1 MEEGMPPPEAVLL
14 AELQG
19 MKMRALQKKAE
30 ALSVNEDRLDDAEEK
45 AEVIA
50 LIVAKVAERSA
61 ADETARVARVKEEL
75 EGMKL
80 RALQKRA
87 EELGVDEDKLDDA
100 EEKAEVIA
108 LILELVAK
116 PSPDGGEEVAAARA
130 AEAEAA
136 RLAQLKEELEG
147 MKLRALQKRAE
158 ELGVDEDKLDD
169 AEEKAEVIALILETS
184 RAEAAPKTPA
194 PAALRPH
201 FGSAP
206 SSATEPEPE
215 PERFPRLQEIF
226 GRKHCMFSYNWGV
239 QEEVKAARSL
249 IAAAGVPTWYAP
261 TLLLA
266 RPVHPPRSPPFL
278 SGRGGVGAGWSC
290 WGRLPCADRHPHRSL
305 SILPSPPL

>member
-1 MEEGMPPPEAVLL
+1 
-14 AELQG
+14 
-19 MKMRALQKKAE
+19 
-30 ALSVNEDRLDDAEEK
+30 
-45 AEVIA
+45 
-50 LIVAKVAERSA
+50 
-61 ADETARVARVKEEL
+61 
-75 EGMKL
+75 
-80 RALQKRA
+80 
-87 EELGVDEDKLDDA
+87 VDEDKLDDA

-108 LILELVAK
+108 LILEK
-116 PSPDGGEEVAAARA
+116 
-130 AEAEAA
+130 
-136 RLAQLKEELEG
+136 
-147 MKLRALQKRAE
+147 
-158 ELGVDEDKLDD
+158 
-169 AEEKAEVIALILETS
+169 S

>member
-1 MEEGMPPPEAVLL
+1 
-14 AELQG
+14 
-19 MKMRALQKKAE
+19 
-30 ALSVNEDRLDDAEEK
+30 
-45 AEVIA
+45 
-50 LIVAKVAERSA
+50 
-61 ADETARVARVKEEL
+61 
-75 EGMKL
+75 MKL

-116 PSPDGGEEVAAARA
+116 PSPDGGEEAAAARA

-169 AEEKAEVIALILETS
+169 AEEKAEVIALIVEKS
-184 RAEAAPKTPA
+184 RAEAAPKPPA

-215 PERFPRLQEIF
+215 PEPEPKTGAAISRDTCGFPRLQEIF

-261 TLLLA
+261 TVLLA
-266 RPVHPPRSPPFL
+266 RPVHPPRSPPHQ
-278 SGRGGVGAGWSC
+278 SRDVRRMDVDGGMK
-290 WGRLPCADRHPHRSL
+290 ADIYDSMAEGV
-305 SILPSPPL
+305 SNAAC